1 MFVLLNDAYSC
12 YNQESHRPDD
22 TKPAQTAQTYF
33 ATHTKKRKKKKC
45 LRAREGLTVVIERG
59 RRIGTVAVVVFAS
72 GGALPLV
79 SAEQSDRIRR
89 FDSAGS

>member
-1 MFVLLNDAYSC
+1 M
-12 YNQESHRPDD
+12 
-22 TKPAQTAQTYF
+22 
-33 ATHTKKRKKKKC
+33 
-45 LRAREGLTVVIERG
+45 IERG